1 MQGMTNLF
9 FVVSLMERAADGAL
23 RLHRQG
29 FFHNFAA
36 QRNRIPK
43 DSNMEYSFVIL
54 LNLDKDW
61 K

>member
-1 MQGMTNLF
+1 MQGTTSV
-9 FVVSLMERAADGAL
+9 FVVSLMVRAADEML
-23 RLHRQG
+23 RRRYPG

-43 DSNMEYSFVIL
+43 DSNLEYSLGIL
-54 LNLDKDW
+54 LNLDRDW